1 MATKRNNGGQQQK
14 RGFQMNDK
22 QKAKYAELFTS
33 ALDQMEDA
41 QWTKPWVAPRHMSP
55 ANYARKNRPYR
66 GINDFLLTLL
76 CAIKGWET
84 PLFLT
89 FEQLTDMGLSLNMM
103 EDEDGNVILKDNGM
117 PLFEGS
123 FPVVKMLPNIYYE
136 HKRITMKEYDELD
149 EEEKEKCRKFF
160 SMRAW
165 PEFNLSQTD
174 FKAKFPEKWEE
185 LTRLPEHD
193 YQAGTRDEVL
203 ERMIMQGEWRCA
215 IKFGG
220 HSSHYSPSED
230 IIRLPERS
238 HFLGDQLFYSTAIH
252 EMAHS
257 TAGELKRDMGG
268 EGFGSEGYAREEFVA
283 ELTAACVC
291 SMLGI
296 GRLLDE
302 QHIAYVNSWRK
313 AIRDDKDFYPQKVRR
328 GEQGDAPALPAYAD
342 GGVRSGELTLPL
354 WVGSLRS
361 KLSEN

>member
-1 MATKRNNGGQQQK
+1 MATKRNNGGQQQKK

-33 ALDQMEDA
+33 ALDAMEGA
-41 QWTKPWVAPRHMSP
+41 EWRKPWVAPRHMSP

-76 CAIKGWET
+76 CAIKGWEA

-89 FEQLTDMGLSLNMM
+89 FDQLTDMGLSLNMVQ
-103 EDEDGNVILKDNGM
+103 DADGNVVLKDNGM
-117 PLFEGS
+117 PQFEGS
-123 FPVVKMLPNIYYE
+123 FPVVKMLPHFYKDG
-136 HKRITMKEYDELD
+136 KRITPKEYDELD
-149 EEEKEKCRKFF
+149 EEEQEKCRKFF

-174 FKAKFPEKWEE
+174 FQQKFPEKWEE

-203 ERMIMQGEWRCA
+203 ERMIMQGEWRCK
-215 IKFGG
+215 ILFGG

-257 TAGELKRDMGG
+257 TAGELKRDMGS

-302 QHIAYVNSWRK
+302 QHIAYVQNWRQ
-313 AIRDDKDFYPQKVRR
+313 AIRDDKDFIPQVIDHVQRATNYILRR
-328 GEQGDAPALPAYAD
+328 YDEVNKAMHPLMLPMPMAA
-342 GGVRSGELTLPL
+342 
-354 WVGSLRS
+354 
-361 KLSEN
+361 

>member
-33 ALDQMEDA
+33 ALDAMEDA
-41 QWTKPWVAPRHMSP
+41 EWRKPWVAPRHMSP
-55 ANYARKNRPYR
+55 MNYKWRKPYR
-66 GINDFLLTLL
+66 GINDFFLTLL
-76 CAIKGWET
+76 CAVRGWEV
-84 PLFLT
+84 PMFMK
-89 FEQLTDMGLSLNMM
+89 FEQLTDMGLSLNMV
-103 EDEDGNVILKDNGM
+103 EDEEGNVVLKDNGM
-117 PLFEGS
+117 PMFESS
-123 FPVVKMLPNIYYE
+123 FPVVKKLPTYYLD
-136 HKRITMKEYDELD
+136 HKKLTQKEYDELD
-149 EEEKEKCRKFF
+149 DEDKERVNTHFWPKTF
-160 SMRAW
+160 

-193 YQAGTRDEVL
+193 YKAGTRDEVL

-257 TAGELKRDMGG
+257 TAGELKRDMGS

-302 QHIAYVNSWRK
+302 QHIAYVQNWRQ
-313 AIRDDKDFYPQKVRR
+313 AIRDDKDFI
-328 GEQGDAPALPAYAD
+328 PAVIDHVQRATNYILRKYDEVNKAMHPLMLPMPMAA
-342 GGVRSGELTLPL
+342 
-354 WVGSLRS
+354 
-361 KLSEN
+361 